1 VLPPFS
7 IFLFPPLR
15 NPHLVNKA
23 KSRSRFLK
31 TGEPINSGEPLFV
44 IHARN
49 EPSMVNITPLLEK
62 AVEVG

>member
-1 VLPPFS
+1 
-7 IFLFPPLR
+7 
-15 NPHLVNKA
+15 LVNKA

-31 TGEPINSGEPLFV
+31 TGEQINSGEPLFV